1 MPQKHSTERSA
12 ELNATRRKF
21 TGNCFFSRFRLP
33 LVEGW
38 RSIFDDFAGNG
49 SMVQGANMSQTAKYY
64 IYSSKAPS
72 HPGPGIQIDRA
83 TSANTDNFVSLL
95 KAKLIILN
103 AKPNAEHIGYFDQSD
118 EWWKWLKKLD
128 PDGSCQFSLVLDAT
142 EKEVQSFEFQLTS
155 PAKMAFSSSAGA
167 LKFAFGA
174 DSSGK
179 QAKIPVP
186 GLFPEG
192 TMLYC
197 GLDPSKSDVGFTVGE
212 ALKYTGR
219 TGLIPFLPQEMT
231 SWKLLW
237 DKNKA
242 SEKRNALWFNPCF
255 ASQTT
260 IRMQLQLEE
269 AGRKSL
275 EEWWS
280 VVLKDIQVKNAEV
293 VCKKTLTEGKT
304 AAGTVGVH
312 QGQITF
318 KFECSV
324 EAKPKP
330 VDIVAAIA
338 FQEAAVQ
345 LTFQPKTS
353 VTLGDILDG
362 LAKLLSQDL
371 GSMMSILTKEDIFQS
386 MHFRRLTVTL
396 DTLDG
401 VKKPKL
407 SRFEIDIEVSAKF
420 GKKTAEQNVVF
431 LLTYIWTKRRGSS
444 ISGQFWNGLASSEHL
459 DVSPYYEEW
468 IDMKPLAPNPAPYID
483 LTSIV
488 PGEEIK
494 DIPDNIPTEI
504 ESASIMLSGS
514 DFAMGGV
521 IKAKPVTPGSIPQP
535 YLGRIRL
542 FVSYAWVK
550 KKDFKLSFGFEAG
563 LEPSKES
570 KHQQPAILT
579 GDLEYNSKS

>member
-1 MPQKHSTERSA
+1 
-12 ELNATRRKF
+12 
-21 TGNCFFSRFRLP
+21 
-33 LVEGW
+33 
-38 RSIFDDFAGNG
+38 
-49 SMVQGANMSQTAKYY
+49 MSQTAKYY

-128 PDGSCQFSLVLDAT
+128 PDGSCQFSLMLDAT

-155 PAKMAFSSSAGA
+155 PAKMTFSSSAGA

-192 TMLYC
+192 TMLYVDLTLQSRIC
-197 GLDPSKSDVGFTVGE
+197 
-212 ALKYTGR
+212 
-219 TGLIPFLPQEMT
+219 
-231 SWKLLW
+231 KLLW

-353 VTLGDILDG
+353 VTLGDILEG

-407 SRFEIDIEVSAKF
+407 SRFEVDIEVSAKF
-420 GKKTAEQNVVF
+420 GKKTAEQNVIF

-444 ISGQFWNGLASSEHL
+444 ISGQFWNGLASSKHL

-542 FVSYAWVK
+542 FVSYAWGK